1 MRSIAVAGAA
11 LAAVVGLVATEPA
24 AAFDN
29 GHNYQGTDI
38 YVHHYVYGPPGRIR
52 HVYHFQRQGPYHV
65 GLCTARPI
73 LMPGP
78 ATAVA
83 TIGSGAVL
91 TGVGEALNRSLYR
104 RLSPPASGRLLLI
117 GAVA

>member
-52 HVYHFQRQGPYHV
+52 HVYHFQRQGPTTWV
-65 GLCTARPI
+65 SCTVRPI
-73 LMPGP
+73 LMRGL
-78 ATAVA
+78 ATAAA

-104 RLSPPASGRLLLI
+104 RLSSSASGRPLLV
-117 GAVA
+117 GVVA